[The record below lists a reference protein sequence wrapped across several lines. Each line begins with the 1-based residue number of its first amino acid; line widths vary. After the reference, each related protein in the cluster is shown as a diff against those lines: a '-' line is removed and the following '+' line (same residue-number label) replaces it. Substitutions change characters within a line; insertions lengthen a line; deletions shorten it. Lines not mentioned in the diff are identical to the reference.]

1 MSKKKDNKIWKDRK
15 RNWCGLPWTFTIY
28 SFDEERVYV
37 EQGVLNKRLDECR
50 MYRILDLSVTRSF
63 GQRIFGMGTIHVH
76 SSDRSLKD
84 FEIKNVKHVMD
95 VKEQLSELVEQMRDK
110 KRVTSR
116 EFIHDSD
123 HDYDHDDHDGYDDD
137 DYDDHH

>member
-37 EQGVLNKRLDECR
+37 EQGVL
-50 MYRILDLSVTRSF
+50 ISVTRSL

-84 FEIKNVKHVMD
+84 FEFKNVKHVMD

-123 HDYDHDDHDGYDDD
+123 HDFDHDDHDGYDDD